1 MDGPGPLLP
10 ISRHPLE
17 SNMNQPHHATGQ
29 TANPAAGQ
37 GLLERLFALRGHGTT
52 ARTEVIAGITTFL
65 TMVYI
70 VFVNPQILSA
80 AGMDTQAV
88 FVTTC
93 LIAGVGSIL
102 MGLLANLPIALAPAM
117 GLNAFFA
124 FVVVAGMGYSWQV
137 GMGTIFW
144 GALGLLILTLLRV
157 RYWLIAN
164 IPLTLRV
171 GITAGIGLLIAL
183 LGLHNAGI
191 VVASPATMV
200 TVGNLTSLPCLLG
213 LLGFFLICIFS
224 ARGVHSAV
232 LIAIVV
238 TTTLGWLFG
247 DVTFKGFVSVP
258 PSIAP
263 VFGQLDLMGSLDIS
277 LAGIIFSFMLVNLF
291 DSSGTLIGVTNRAKL
306 ADDKGHFP
314 RMKQALVVDSVSSV
328 GGAFMG
334 TSSVTAYIE
343 SSSGVAVGGRTGLTA
358 IVVGILFLLAIFFS
372 PVAAMVPAYA
382 AAGALIY
389 VGVLM
394 CSELT
399 RVKWEDLTE
408 AVPAFMTAVMMPFS
422 FSITEGIAVGF
433 ISYCVMKAGTGRWR
447 EINPCVLVVALLFV
461 LKFVW
466 VDAH

>member
-1 MDGPGPLLP
+1 MT
-10 ISRHPLE
+10 
-17 SNMNQPHHATGQ
+17 QPHHA
-29 TANPAAGQ
+29 AGQ
-37 GLLERLFALRGHGTT
+37 GVLERLFGLKSHGTN

-70 VFVNPQILSA
+70 VFVNPQILSN

-93 LIAGVGSIL
+93 LIAGIGSIL
-102 MGLLANLPIALAPAM
+102 MGLIANLPIALAPAM

-124 FVVVAGMGYSWQV
+124 FVVVGGMGYSWQI

-144 GALGLLILTLLRV
+144 GALGLLILTVLRV

-164 IPLTLRV
+164 IPLALRV

-183 LGLHNAGI
+183 LGMHNAGM

-200 TVGNLTSLPCLLG
+200 TVGKLTSLPCLLG
-213 LLGFFLICIFS
+213 ALGFFLICILS
-224 ARGVHSAV
+224 AKGVHSAV
-232 LIAIVV
+232 LIAIAV
-238 TTTLGWLFG
+238 TTALGWAFG
-247 DVTFKGFVSVP
+247 DVAFKGFVSMP
-258 PSIAP
+258 PSITP
-263 VFGQLDLMGSLDIS
+263 VFGQLDLSGSFDIG
-277 LAGIIFSFMLVNLF
+277 LAGVIFSFMLVNLF

-314 RMKQALVVDSVSSV
+314 RMNQALVVDSVSSV

-343 SSSGVAVGGRTGLTA
+343 SSSGVAVGGRSGLTA
-358 IVVGILFLLAIFFS
+358 VVVGCLFILAIFFS
-372 PVAAMVPAYA
+372 PLAAMVPSYA
-382 AAGALIY
+382 AAGALMY

-399 RVKWEDLTE
+399 RVQWDDLTE
-408 AVPAFMTAVMMPFS
+408 AVPAFMTTVMMPFS

-447 EINPCVLVVALLFV
+447 EVNPCVLVVALLFV

-466 VDAH
+466 VD